1 MNYKL
6 LAVAFV
12 LALGALALYAP
23 LASAG
28 GRDWDGDGLP
38 NASDNC
44 VKQYNPD
51 QADSDGDGVG
61 DACDSAT
68 QDTTP
73 PETTITA
80 GPAAGVTTN
89 QTPHLASR
97 LARLTPPL
105 PASATEAA
113 FRLVPRLRPTAAS
126 RTAPTPSR

>member
-68 QDTTP
+68 RDTTP

-80 GPAAGVTTN
+80 GPAAGVTTT
-89 QTPHLASR
+89 QTDASFSFSSSEANSTFTCQ
-97 LARLTPPL
+97 LDGDGF
-105 PASATEAA
+105 SACTSPKTYSG
-113 FRLVPRLRPTAAS
+113 LS
-126 RTAPTPSR
+126 N